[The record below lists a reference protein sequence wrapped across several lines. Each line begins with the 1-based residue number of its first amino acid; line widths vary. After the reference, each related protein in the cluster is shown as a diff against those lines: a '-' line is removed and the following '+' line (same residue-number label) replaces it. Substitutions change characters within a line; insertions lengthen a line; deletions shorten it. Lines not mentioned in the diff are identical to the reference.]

1 MQLLARQLLFMT
13 SLEYSAIEIRQFL
26 QQNMDAALKRLEY
39 CLSRSNMKHNRR
51 DGEVVYNPLHSGHC
65 SIFLYY
71 LSQQV
76 RQEGGTCPQ
85 MVAYLNKMLNGL
97 EVSPFVELPEYFFL
111 EHPLG
116 TILGRAKYKNGFFCL
131 QGCTVGASNAHEP
144 LIFPEFGE
152 NVLLMAHSAVLGGA
166 HIGNN
171 VIFSFGSMIMDEDVP
186 DNSIVFGRS
195 PQAKIVTI
203 GQERM
208 QKKISA
214 YWMMENG

>member
-1 MQLLARQLLFMT
+1 
-13 SLEYSAIEIRQFL
+13 
-26 QQNMDAALKRLEY
+26 
-39 CLSRSNMKHNRR
+39 MKHSSCE
-51 DGEVVYNPLHSGHC
+51 GEIIYNPLHSGYC

-71 LSQQV
+71 LSQEA
-76 RQEGGTCPQ
+76 RQDGGTWSQ

-97 EVSPFVELPEYFFL
+97 ECSPFVELPAYFFL

-116 TILGRAKYKNGFFCL
+116 TILGKAKYNNGFFCL
-131 QGCTVGASNAHEP
+131 QGCTVGASSSRVP

-152 NVLLMAHSAVLGGA
+152 NVILMAHSAVLGKA

-208 QKKISA
+208 KEKLAS
-214 YWMMENG
+214 YWLM